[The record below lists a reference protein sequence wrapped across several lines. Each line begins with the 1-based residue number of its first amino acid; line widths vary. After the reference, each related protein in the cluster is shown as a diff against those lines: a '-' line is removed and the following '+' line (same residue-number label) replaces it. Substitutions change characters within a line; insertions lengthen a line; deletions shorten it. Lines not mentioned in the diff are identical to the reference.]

1 MQNLLYL
8 PDRLFTNSDSRDF
21 DALAIKHFVK
31 NSNELM
37 QQAGKDSFE
46 KIKELWPYTE
56 KLLIFVGTGNNGGD
70 GYVIANIACQ
80 NNIPVDVIQIGNI
93 KQITKTA
100 NNAYNE
106 LIKSN
111 INNKN
116 LNIINIS
123 SNKIKEILE
132 QVYKNN
138 INVCNLVIVDAL
150 LGTGIKDKPKSDFLD
165 AVVFINNLK
174 QHNKKSRVLAI
185 DVPSGLNSDT
195 GYVHDG
201 IAVKAD
207 ALICFIVL
215 KQGLF
220 TGYAKEY
227 CKDIYF
233 SDLGVGDKLDEFN
246 KKSKENITTKAHL
259 ISDINL
265 DKYVKLKRR
274 EQYKSKHDFGHVVIL
289 GGDYG
294 MGGAALMAGL
304 AALRT
309 GAGLVTIATHPSN
322 AELIF
327 LKQPELMTF
336 GIDFNLF
343 SENYSDNDYNFES
356 EDRLASLLDRA
367 DVLVLGPGLGQSA
380 WGKRVWGSIKNYHA
394 RPIVLDADGL
404 NWLAKDQEKRD
415 IIRDNWVLTPHPGE
429 AGRLLGLNSDII
441 QQDRFKAIEQILAEY
456 HGVCVLKGSGSIISK
471 YEQHNKNN
479 LKYVCPLGNPGMA
492 TAGMGDILSGV
503 IGSLIAQGL
512 DLKEAAQLAVVIHS
526 KAADNIKDEYG
537 EKGILATDLLFEIKK
552 LVNLYSE

>member
-215 KQGLF
+215 
-220 TGYAKEY
+220 
-227 CKDIYF
+227 
-233 SDLGVGDKLDEFN
+233 S
-246 KKSKENITTKAHL
+246 
-259 ISDINL
+259 
-265 DKYVKLKRR
+265 
-274 EQYKSKHDFGHVVIL
+274 
-289 GGDYG
+289 
-294 MGGAALMAGL
+294 
-304 AALRT
+304 
-309 GAGLVTIATHPSN
+309 
-322 AELIF
+322 
-327 LKQPELMTF
+327 
-336 GIDFNLF
+336 
-343 SENYSDNDYNFES
+343 
-356 EDRLASLLDRA
+356 
-367 DVLVLGPGLGQSA
+367 
-380 WGKRVWGSIKNYHA
+380 
-394 RPIVLDADGL
+394 
-404 NWLAKDQEKRD
+404 
-415 IIRDNWVLTPHPGE
+415 
-429 AGRLLGLNSDII
+429 
-441 QQDRFKAIEQILAEY
+441 
-456 HGVCVLKGSGSIISK
+456 
-471 YEQHNKNN
+471 
-479 LKYVCPLGNPGMA
+479 
-492 TAGMGDILSGV
+492 
-503 IGSLIAQGL
+503 
-512 DLKEAAQLAVVIHS
+512 
-526 KAADNIKDEYG
+526 
-537 EKGILATDLLFEIKK
+537 
-552 LVNLYSE
+552 